1 MGPSAHAAVC
11 LFWYTKSMSTQS
23 ASSKRIVVT
32 GIGAVTPLGIGK
44 DAYWQALT
52 AGVCG
57 VGNITLFDP
66 EGFDVK
72 IAAEVKGFDP
82 TAYIDRKEARRM
94 DRFVQFAVAASLLA
108 LEDAGL
114 TVTEQNAERVG
125 VVIGSGIGGLQTLE
139 DQVRVLVEKGPGRVS
154 PFLVPMM
161 IGNMAS
167 GHVSIL
173 TGAKGPNSCTT
184 TACASSA
191 HALGDSLEILR
202 RGAADVMITGGAEAG
217 IVPVSLAG
225 FGNMKAMASN
235 FNDNPTAS
243 SRPFDADRS
252 GFVIG
257 EGSGILVLET
267 LEHAE
272 ARGAR
277 IYAEVAGYGMTA
289 DAFHMSAPHPDG
301 EGVARA
307 MRYALNNAGIAP
319 EEVQHVNAHATS
331 TPLGDKAEVA
341 ALRSVFGDHFE
352 KVAVSA
358 TKSMTGHL
366 LGGAGGIEAAATVL
380 SIVDGIVPP
389 TINYTTP
396 DPSCVVDCV
405 PNAAR
410 KMNVD
415 VAVCNN
421 FGFGGHNAVLVF
433 RKM

>member
-1 MGPSAHAAVC
+1 VN
-11 LFWYTKSMSTQS
+11 
-23 ASSKRIVVT
+23 KRIVVT

-44 DAYWQALT
+44 DAYWKKLT

-57 VGNITLFDP
+57 VGPITLFDA
-66 EGFDVK
+66 ERFDVK
-72 IAAEVKGFDP
+72 IAAEVKDFDP
-82 TAYIDRKEARRM
+82 TAYVDRKEAKRM
-94 DRFVQFAVAASLLA
+94 DRFVQLAVAASLLA

-114 TVTEQNAERVG
+114 SVTDQNAERVG

-139 DQVRVLVEKGPGRVS
+139 DQVRILVEKGPSRVS

-217 IVPVSLAG
+217 VVPVSIAG
-225 FGNMKAMASN
+225 FANMKAMASN
-235 FNDNPTAS
+235 FNDNPTAA
-243 SRPFDADRS
+243 SRPFDANRS

-257 EGSGILVLET
+257 EGAGILILET

-272 ARGAR
+272 ARGAP
-277 IYAEVAGYGMTA
+277 IYAELAGYGMTA
-289 DAFHMSAPHPDG
+289 DAYHMSSPPPDG
-301 EGVARA
+301 NGVARA
-307 MRYALNNAGIAP
+307 LSYALKNAGLEP
-319 EEVQHVNAHATS
+319 EQVQHVNAHATS
-331 TPLGDKAEVA
+331 TPLGDKAEIA
-341 ALRSVFGDHFE
+341 ALRSVFGAHFDSL
-352 KVAVSA
+352 AVCA

-380 SIVDGIVPP
+380 SIAESLVPP
-389 TINYTTP
+389 TINYDTP
-396 DPSCVVDCV
+396 DPDCVVDCV
-405 PNAAR
+405 PGVAR

-433 RKM
+433 KKV